1 VPFVTG
7 FTLCQ
12 TCEGKTTIDPCGF
25 ISLQVI
31 ILSDL
36 LVRFLRLNS
45 RSPPTYLFSS
55 VKETI
60 TDSFLIN
67 PFKGPSV

>member
-1 VPFVTG
+1 MPFVTG

-12 TCEGKTTIDPCGF
+12 ICEGKTTIDPCGF

-36 LVRFLRLNS
+36 SLKFLRSNS

-60 TDSFLIN
+60 TDSFQIN
-67 PFKGPSV
+67 PFKGPSL